1 VSYDTVWRRQSQCD
15 RGELPARSRI
25 LVPKGDLPTAEAFA
39 KEFSGS
45 LSQQQRWASPALR
58 QARSVLLS
66 LRHPHDVQK
75 SPCFG
80 GAKFVRNH
88 QRSGLNHVLGR
99 PYCCIGAFAQVDDF
113 EHGEGMFGDLLIVR
127 ISSHGS
133 DILRPVGVVAK
144 VP

>member
-1 VSYDTVWRRQSQCD
+1 M
-15 RGELPARSRI
+15 I
-25 LVPKGDLPTAEAFA
+25 
-39 KEFSGS
+39 
-45 LSQQQRWASPALR
+45 
-58 QARSVLLS
+58 LS
-66 LRHPHDVQK
+66 LRQPDDVQK
-75 SPCFG
+75 SPRFG
-80 GAKFVRNH
+80 RAKFFRNH
-88 QRSGLNHVLGR
+88 DRSGLNHVLGR